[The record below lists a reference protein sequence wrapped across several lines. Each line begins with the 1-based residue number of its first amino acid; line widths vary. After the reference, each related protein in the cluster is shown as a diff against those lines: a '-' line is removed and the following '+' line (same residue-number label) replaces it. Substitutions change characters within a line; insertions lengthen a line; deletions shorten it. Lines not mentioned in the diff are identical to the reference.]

1 MKTISTGEPSNLETY
16 RNIALALSLQ
26 NENSKAVKFI
36 DKKIQESPNKEKEEV
51 IADER
56 EVIHLILTLIKEELD
71 GKLEVEYGQ

>member
-26 NENSKAVKFI
+26 NENSKAVKFF

-51 IADER
+51 IVDER
-56 EVIHLILTLIKEELD
+56 EVIHLILTLIKEDLND
-71 GKLEVEYGQ
+71 ILQT

>member
-56 EVIHLILTLIKEELD
+56 EVIHRILTLIKEELD
-71 GKLEVEYGQ
+71 DIF

>member
-16 RNIALALSLQ
+16 RNIALALTG
-26 NENSKAVKFI
+26 NKNSKAVKFI

-56 EVIHLILTLIKEELD
+56 EVIHLILTLIKEDFNDIL
-71 GKLEVEYGQ
+71 QT

>member
-1 MKTISTGEPSNLETY
+1 MRTISTGEPSNLETY

-36 DKKIQESPNKEKEEV
+36 NKKIQESPNKEKEEV

-56 EVIHLILTLIKEELD
+56 EVIHLILTLIKEDLND
-71 GKLEVEYGQ
+71 IL

>member
-1 MKTISTGEPSNLETY
+1 MRTISTGEPSNLETY

-26 NENSKAVKFI
+26 NENSKAVKFFN
-36 DKKIQESPNKEKEEV
+36 KKIQESPNKEKEEV

-71 GKLEVEYGQ
+71 DIL

>member
-26 NENSKAVKFI
+26 NENSKAVKFF
-36 DKKIQESPNKEKEEV
+36 DKKIKESPNKKKEEV

-71 GKLEVEYGQ
+71 DIF

>member
-26 NENSKAVKFI
+26 NENSKAIKFI

-56 EVIHLILTLIKEELD
+56 EVIHLILTLIKEDLND
-71 GKLEVEYGQ
+71 ILQT

>member
-1 MKTISTGEPSNLETY
+1 MKTISTGEPANLETY

-36 DKKIQESPNKEKEEV
+36 DKKIQESPNKE
-51 IADER
+51 R

-71 GKLEVEYGQ
+71 DIL

>member
-36 DKKIQESPNKEKEEV
+36 DKKIQERPNKEKEEV

-56 EVIHLILTLIKEELD
+56 EVINLILTLIKEDLD
-71 GKLEVEYGQ
+71 DIF

>member
-1 MKTISTGEPSNLETY
+1 MRTISTGEPSNLETY

-26 NENSKAVKFI
+26 NENSKAVKFF

-56 EVIHLILTLIKEELD
+56 EVIHLILTLIKEDLND
-71 GKLEVEYGQ
+71 ILQT

>member
-26 NENSKAVKFI
+26 NENSKVVKFF
-36 DKKIQESPNKEKEEV
+36 DKKIKESPNKEKEEV

-71 GKLEVEYGQ
+71 DILQT

>member
-26 NENSKAVKFI
+26 NENSKAVKFF

-71 GKLEVEYGQ
+71 DIF

>member
-1 MKTISTGEPSNLETY
+1 METISTGEPANLETY

-56 EVIHLILTLIKEELD
+56 EVIHLILTLIKEDLND
-71 GKLEVEYGQ
+71 IL

>member
-26 NENSKAVKFI
+26 NENSKAVKFF
-36 DKKIQESPNKEKEEV
+36 DKKIKESPNK
-51 IADER
+51 ER

-71 GKLEVEYGQ
+71 DIF

>member
-26 NENSKAVKFI
+26 NENSKAVKFF
-36 DKKIQESPNKEKEEV
+36 DKKIKESPNKEK
-51 IADER
+51 

-71 GKLEVEYGQ
+71 DIL

>member
-51 IADER
+51 IADEK
-56 EVIHLILTLIKEELD
+56 EVIHLILTLIKEDLN
-71 GKLEVEYGQ
+71 GTLFVIFKF

>member
-56 EVIHLILTLIKEELD
+56 EVIHLILTLIKEDLND
-71 GKLEVEYGQ
+71 ILQT

>member
-26 NENSKAVKFI
+26 NENSKAVKFF

-56 EVIHLILTLIKEELD
+56 EVIHLILTLIKEDFNDIL
-71 GKLEVEYGQ
+71 QT

>member
-56 EVIHLILTLIKEELD
+56 EAIHLILTLIKEDLND
-71 GKLEVEYGQ
+71 ILQT

>member
-36 DKKIQESPNKEKEEV
+36 DKKIQESPNKE
-51 IADER
+51 R

-71 GKLEVEYGQ
+71 DIL

>member
-56 EVIHLILTLIKEELD
+56 EVIHLIVTLIKEDLND
-71 GKLEVEYGQ
+71 IL

>member
-26 NENSKAVKFI
+26 NENSKAVKFF

-56 EVIHLILTLIKEELD
+56 EVIHLILTLIKGDLND
-71 GKLEVEYGQ
+71 IF

>member
-1 MKTISTGEPSNLETY
+1 METISTGEPSNLETY

-26 NENSKAVKFI
+26 NENSKAVKFF

-56 EVIHLILTLIKEELD
+56 EVIHLILTLIKEDLND
-71 GKLEVEYGQ
+71 ILQT

>member
-1 MKTISTGEPSNLETY
+1 MRTISTGESANLEIY
-16 RNIALALSLQ
+16 RNIALALTG
-26 NENSKAVKFI
+26 NKNSKLVKFI

-71 GKLEVEYGQ
+71 DIF